1 MKSHPPSWGL
11 AFPETE
17 SALSPLASRRDSN
30 VATPYASATRPTLVA
45 LEIAD
50 QVIVLAGLVRIG
62 GVAHAGAEQ
71 LISRGHCWV
80 ARKCMSMFS
89 MATRSAGLAP
99 ERGHSGL

>member
-1 MKSHPPSWGL
+1 
-11 AFPETE
+11 
-17 SALSPLASRRDSN
+17 
-30 VATPYASATRPTLVA
+30 
-45 LEIAD
+45 
-50 QVIVLAGLVRIG
+50 LAGLVRIG